1 MSWTDPEISWTPERR
16 AAAFWGLCL
25 PLRTLFALLAI
36 RRAPSAPIATAQ
48 AAVGV
53 TQLALFVRDG
63 RLDAPEG
70 GGVTWWAPYRV
81 LVGLAFLAAAAVT
94 AKGVAPPYHLVPLL
108 DPVLGAA
115 VWLAARPD

>member
-1 MSWTDPEISWTPERR
+1 MSWTPERR

-36 RRAPSAPIATAQ
+36 RRAPSTPIATIQ
-48 AAVGV
+48 LTVGV
-53 TQLALFVRDG
+53 TQLALFVQDG

-70 GGVTWWAPYRV
+70 GGTTWWAPYRA
-81 LVGLAFLAAAAVT
+81 LVGLTFIAAAVVT
-94 AKGVAPPYHLVPLL
+94 AKGVASPYHLVPLL
-108 DPVLGAA
+108 DPALGAV